1 MSPTPLH
8 APRRRRRH
16 RLAAA
21 SLVLAAALTATAA
34 SATAASAATGKNVL
48 NISMQQQENTNW
60 CWSASGNTI
69 ASWFGYKYTQTQF
82 CNAAFNRPQGSS
94 CPNNQATLEDDQ
106 TAFRWMGL
114 SSGTVTSSAISYS
127 SVQRQIDAQQPMM
140 ARIQWSSGGG
150 HAEVLYGYDA
160 SKSWVYWGDP
170 WPDDTRYNWATY
182 DYYRSNSDFSWTHTL
197 YGIGA

>member
-1 MSPTPLH
+1 MSSTSYRPH
-8 APRRRRRH
+8 RH
-16 RLAAA
+16 RGRRTLTAAA
-21 SLVLAAALTATAA
+21 LVLAAAFTATAA
-34 SATAASAATGKNVL
+34 STDSASAATGKNVL
-48 NISMQQQENTNW
+48 NISMQEQENTNW

-82 CNAAFNRPQGSS
+82 CNAAFGRAQGGS
-94 CPNNQATLEDDQ
+94 CPNDQATLEDDQ

-114 SSGTVTSSAISYS
+114 SPGTVTSGVISYNA
-127 SVQRQIDAQQPMM
+127 VQQQIDAKRPMM

-150 HAEVLYGYDA
+150 HAEVLYGYDT

-170 WPDDTRYNWATY
+170 WPDDYRYNWATY